1 MVLLDLENIPKATRV
16 FEVDLTSLENE
27 PKIIKYKYEPVI
39 TIRHIRQACKIRNS
53 EEFTNKSDVENLNNC
68 FNKSNNKSNDYLSD
82 EQDEDF
88 KPNIKKAKRKMNN
101 SDGNKNNDDILIS
114 PKQTIK
120 LYLQFKNFPE
130 YLNIGDNVIINDN
143 LLTAFGVVNRL
154 IK

>member
-1 MVLLDLENIPKATRV
+1 MVLLDLEKSIPKATWV

-27 PKIIKYKYEPVI
+27 HKLIKYKYEPVV

-53 EEFTNKSDVENLNNC
+53 EEFTNKNEENLNSYSY
-68 FNKSNNKSNDYLSD
+68 KRNNKSNDYLSD

-88 KPNIKKAKRKMNN
+88 KPHIKKAKRKMNT
-101 SDGNKNNDDILIS
+101 SESNKNNDDIMIS
-114 PKQTIK
+114 PKQNIK

-143 LLTAFGVVNRL
+143 LLRAFGVVNRL
-154 IK
+154 II